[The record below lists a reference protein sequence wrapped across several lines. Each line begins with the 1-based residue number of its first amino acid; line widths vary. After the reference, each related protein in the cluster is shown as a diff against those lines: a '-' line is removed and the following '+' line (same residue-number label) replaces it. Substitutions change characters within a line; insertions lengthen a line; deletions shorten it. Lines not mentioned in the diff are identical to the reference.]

1 MFFFS
6 SEGRE
11 MLEEGLIVV
20 AESLL
25 AAYDNGEFMSALEE
39 GKSGW
44 QKWVKAFGKSLKRK
58 VRL

>member
-1 MFFFS
+1 
-6 SEGRE
+6 